1 MLIDSNW
8 NWAPGH
14 EGRYAVSRDGRVM
27 SYARK
32 TPRLLRPQTIRGGYK
47 KTALDGATWL
57 LHRLVWAAFGSEP
70 LSETPHKV
78 HVAHL
83 DGDPTNNHIANLKQC
98 SAKENASHRIG
109 HGTQVRGEDSPMAVL
124 TREKVMGIR
133 RAAIDGTPRAELAEK
148 YAVSAATIADIIRRR
163 TWRHLDW
170 LPGEPKPKKKTRLT
184 AEKVL
189 AIREQLWST
198 SRPQKDIAAEFGL
211 SQGGVSAI
219 KRRASWAHLP
229 LVEGEEGEVTP
240 RQKGGN
246 TAAAR
251 ANSPLTEDDVR
262 AIKAALRAGETTQ
275 AAIARQHGVTVKT
288 ISNIKVGRTW
298 ADAT

>member
-32 TPRLLRPQTIRGGYK
+32 TPRILRPQTDRDGYK
-47 KTALDGATWL
+47 KVSLAGAKQR

-70 LSETPHKV
+70 LSDTPRKV

-251 ANSPLTEDDVR
+251 TNSPLTEDDVR

>member
-240 RQKGGN
+240 RQKCGDG
-246 TAAAR
+246 AYAR
-251 ANSPLTEDDVR
+251 ACSPLTEDDVR
-262 AIKAALRAGETTQ
+262 AIKAALRAGKTTQ
-275 AAIARQHGVTVKT
+275 AAIARRHGVSPMT
-288 ISNIKVGRTW
+288 ISNIKTGRNW
-298 ADAT
+298 ADVT